1 MSTQPR
7 VFGTKT
13 FGAIGC
19 DGTGLSVT
27 YGSVGTEE
35 EQLRLL
41 VAASAVV
48 IGS

>member
-13 FGAIGC
+13 FDAIGC
-19 DGTGLSVT
+19 DGTGLSVA
-27 YGSVGTEE
+27 YGFIGTEE
-35 EQLRLL
+35 EHLRLL
-41 VAASAVV
+41 FAAPAVV